1 MIKKNL
7 FCFIAFFLFSFC
19 FAYEIDLLSPK
30 NGAWSNKQM
39 LVINDFPNPDG
50 DFFYSLD
57 GSDPQSF
64 GFAYDG
70 PVLIDVTGDIQL
82 KIAYIDKA
90 GTVSKKEVLFSVN
103 PIQEDTIQDTE
114 YRNFIQIFNSSGIVN
129 YTSGSDFSIP
139 KQLFYS
145 FSPLDID
152 ELQKKIRFVY
162 GRNYSASFC

>member
-19 FAYEIDLLSPK
+19 FAYEIDLLSPR

-90 GTVSKKEVLFSVN
+90 GTVSKKEVLFRRFSV
-103 PIQEDTIQDTE
+103 
-114 YRNFIQIFNSSGIVN
+114 YKCIF
-129 YTSGSDFSIP
+129 
-139 KQLFYS
+139 
-145 FSPLDID
+145 
-152 ELQKKIRFVY
+152 
-162 GRNYSASFC
+162 